1 MRLVLSCNLDMLL
14 RRLRIISASN
24 RFTLI
29 GSSPD
34 NFPREAFLS
43 LQSQADSLCPFSH
56 LPQNAEGGCTSKVRH
71 DNMTQLDQR
80 DQANT
85 FYKICHH

>member
-1 MRLVLSCNLDMLL
+1 MLL
-14 RRLRIISASN
+14 RRIRIISASD

-34 NFPREAFLS
+34 NFPRKTFLS

-56 LPQNAEGGCTSKVRH
+56 LHQNAEGGCTSKVRH
-71 DNMTQLDQR
+71 DNMTQLD
-80 DQANT
+80 
-85 FYKICHH
+85 K